1 MNTGNDVMERV
12 NLIADDDGL
21 TNEDYIEPRRH
32 KNNDSPYEQV
42 VSLVTFGRFHAMLYL
57 VCAMANASDA
67 IEILCVSFVLPAAEC
82 DLHLTS
88 SDKGLLSSMTF
99 GGMLIGGY
107 VWGTFSDI
115 YGRKYMLIS
124 ALAFNAFFGI
134 LCGLSQTFYFL
145 LIFRFLSGIGVGGS
159 VPIVWSYFSEFMPK
173 DIRGRMICALASS
186 WFIGNLLVI
195 LLAYILLD
203 RAEFSFALFGTFIIL
218 NNWRIFMIVCSLP
231 SLLTAILLLFLPESP
246 KFHLYNGYSKKG
258 KDTFKY
264 IYKINNRERSEIG
277 IEKLRKAFEIIDDL
291 RVLPAQS
298 DDEDE
303 VSRRQQN
310 VPNTR
315 NFKYMLEFFKSTS
328 SEAAKKTGE
337 LFKQPH
343 TFKTLLVLFVFF
355 CLCFGYYG
363 LWMWLPEL
371 FTRMSITG
379 GSPCNVGDYKPNSTV
394 IPTCRIENSVFTSSF
409 ISALSNLPGNIIT
422 VIFIDK
428 IGRNK
433 ITCFSL
439 LASGITV
446 MGIPFVKTET
456 EGLIL
461 TTIFGGINVFTFNSF
476 GCTSTELFP
485 TRLRSTALGVQFV
498 AARLGAILGNVVF
511 GLAVDIS
518 CFIPLGS
525 IAFLLIISG
534 LLAFKIPESKKADIH

>member
-1 MNTGNDVMERV
+1 
-12 NLIADDDGL
+12 
-21 TNEDYIEPRRH
+21 
-32 KNNDSPYEQV
+32 
-42 VSLVTFGRFHAMLYL
+42 
-57 VCAMANASDA
+57 
-67 IEILCVSFVLPAAEC
+67 
-82 DLHLTS
+82 
-88 SDKGLLSSMTF
+88 
-99 GGMLIGGY
+99 
-107 VWGTFSDI
+107 
-115 YGRKYMLIS
+115 
-124 ALAFNAFFGI
+124 
-134 LCGLSQTFYFL
+134 
-145 LIFRFLSGIGVGGS
+145 
-159 VPIVWSYFSEFMPK
+159 MPK

-355 CLCFGYYG
+355 CLCFG
-363 LWMWLPEL
+363 
-371 FTRMSITG
+371 
-379 GSPCNVGDYKPNSTV
+379 
-394 IPTCRIENSVFTSSF
+394 
-409 ISALSNLPGNIIT
+409 
-422 VIFIDK
+422 
-428 IGRNK
+428 
-433 ITCFSL
+433 
-439 LASGITV
+439 
-446 MGIPFVKTET
+446 
-456 EGLIL
+456 
-461 TTIFGGINVFTFNSF
+461 
-476 GCTSTELFP
+476 
-485 TRLRSTALGVQFV
+485 
-498 AARLGAILGNVVF
+498 
-511 GLAVDIS
+511 
-518 CFIPLGS
+518 
-525 IAFLLIISG
+525 
-534 LLAFKIPESKKADIH
+534 